1 MASEDEDEDED
12 EADRSGKHP
21 AGEDPAL
28 PPATAL
34 DCRRAAQI
42 VAARNDW
49 INYMGALSDRLRK
62 LLRHGD
68 LWLIFGLFGTILLL
82 ILPIPP
88 FLLDLLLTVSIG
100 LSLLTLLVILYLR
113 TPAEFTGFP
122 TLLLFITLY
131 RLALNVASTRLIL
144 LDGYAGHIIEAFG
157 NFVVRGNYVVGMVVF
172 SILVLINFIVITKG
186 AGRIAEVAA
195 RFTLDA
201 MPGKQMAIDAELNAG
216 LINEAE
222 ARNRRRNVEEEADF
236 YGAMDGAS
244 KFVRGDAIA
253 AILITLINIIGGFA
267 IGIMQKGMTMNE
279 ALSRFTMLSIG
290 DGLVSQV
297 PALITSVAAGI
308 LVTRATSKNDLGRE
322 LSRQLLFY
330 PKALT
335 ILAVM
340 LGIMAIVP
348 GLPTMPFLTMATL
361 VGLLSYTLHKNGMP
375 EMIPAG
381 AAAAAGM
388 NGKPGE
394 VKAPVAGAATAAE
407 AKANDK
413 LENLLTL
420 DTLQIELGFGLIPLA
435 DKAKGGDL
443 LERVTGVRRT
453 FASDMGVL
461 VPPIR
466 LRDNLQLG
474 NNEYRF
480 VLKGNPIASSQL
492 MPGHWLAMNATS
504 SKVVLK
510 GVPTV
515 EPVFQLPATWVTEV
529 ERKNAEVSGFTVV
542 DAPSVLITHLSET
555 VRRHCHEIL
564 TRQDVQ
570 ALLDNLKQTHPA
582 VVNELIPG
590 QLSIGQVQRILQNL
604 LAEGISIRNLAGILE
619 KVGDYASFTKNPD
632 ELSEHARRALGPQL
646 SRPFQSE
653 NGSVR
658 AITMDPKLEAQLA
671 QGVRQS
677 ATEVALV
684 IEPRLAR
691 HVVESLSRFI
701 QQMMAAGQQPVILCA
716 PALRL
721 AFRRFFE
728 NTFTD
733 LAVLS
738 YAEIPPRVQVQN
750 AAIIPCPE

>member
-1 MASEDEDEDED
+1 MA
-12 EADRSGKHP
+12 
-21 AGEDPAL
+21 
-28 PPATAL
+28 
-34 DCRRAAQI
+34 AAK
-42 VAARNDW
+42 NDQK
-49 INYMGALSDRLRK
+49 ILMGALSDRMRK

-68 LWLIFGLFGTILLL
+68 LWLVFALFGTILLL

-88 FLLDLLLTVSIG
+88 FLLDLLLTMSIG

-144 LDGYAGHIIEAFG
+144 LDGYAGHIIESFG
-157 NFVVRGNYVVGMVVF
+157 NFVVRGNYVVGLVVF

-222 ARNRRRNVEEEADF
+222 ARNRRRGVEEEADF

-253 AILITLINIIGGFA
+253 AILITLINVIGGFA
-267 IGIMQKGMTMNE
+267 IGILQKGMTMNE

-335 ILAVM
+335 ILAGM
-340 LGIMAIVP
+340 LGVMAVVP
-348 GLPTMPFLTMATL
+348 GLPTVPFLLMGSL

-375 EMIPAG
+375 DFG
-381 AAAAAGM
+381 AAAGM
-388 NGKPGE
+388 TGTPAGTGGKPGDA
-394 VKAPVAGAATAAE
+394 KNPAGAATAAE
-407 AKANDK
+407 AKANEK
-413 LENLLTL
+413 IENLLTL

-435 DKAKGGDL
+435 DKTKGGDL
-443 LERVTGVRRT
+443 LDRVTGVRRT

-492 MPGHWLAMNATS
+492 MPGHWLAMNATN

-515 EPVFQLPATWVTEV
+515 EPVFQLPATWVTDV

-590 QLSIGQVQRILQNL
+590 QLSMGQVQRILQNL

-619 KVGDYASFTKNPD
+619 KVGDYAAFTKNPD

-646 SRPFQSE
+646 ARPFQAD
-653 NGSVR
+653 NGSMR
-658 AITMDPKLEAQLA
+658 AITIDPKLEAQLS
-671 QGVRQS
+671 QGIRQS
-677 ATEVALV
+677 ASEVALV

-691 HVVESLSRFI
+691 HVIDSLSRFI
-701 QQMMAAGQQPVILCA
+701 QQMMAAGQQPVVLCA

-728 NTFTD
+728 NTFSD
-733 LAVLS
+733 LSVLS

-750 AAIIPCPE
+750 AAVIPCLE

>member
-1 MASEDEDEDED
+1 M
-12 EADRSGKHP
+12 
-21 AGEDPAL
+21 
-28 PPATAL
+28 
-34 DCRRAAQI
+34 
-42 VAARNDW
+42 
-49 INYMGALSDRLRK
+49 RK

-88 FLLDLLLTVSIG
+88 FLLDLLLTLSIG

-144 LDGYAGHIIEAFG
+144 LDDYAGHIIEAFG
-157 NFVVRGNYVVGMVVF
+157 NFVVRGNYVVGLVVF
-172 SILVLINFIVITKG
+172 CILVLINFIVITKG

-222 ARNRRRNVEEEADF
+222 ARSRRRSVEEEADF

-267 IGIMQKGMTMNE
+267 IGILQKGMSINE

-322 LSRQLLFY
+322 LTRQLLFY

-335 ILAVM
+335 ILSVM
-340 LGIMAIVP
+340 MGFLALVP
-348 GLPTMPFLTMATL
+348 GLPTLPFLTMSVV

-375 EMIPAG
+375 AELATAAEAKGGGAG
-381 AAAAAGM
+381 AKTPDSKGAG
-388 NGKPGE
+388 G
-394 VKAPVAGAATAAE
+394 GAATAAE

-413 LENLLTL
+413 LENLLNL
-420 DTLQIELGFGLIPLA
+420 DTLQIELGFGLIPMA

-443 LERVTGVRRT
+443 LDRVTGVRRT

-480 VLKGNPIASSQL
+480 VLKGNPIANSQL
-492 MPGHWLAMNATS
+492 MPGHWLAMNATN
-504 SKVVLK
+504 SKVALK

-515 EPVFQLPATWVTEV
+515 EPVFQLPATWVAEV

-555 VRRHCHEIL
+555 IRRHCHEIL

-590 QLSIGQVQRILQNL
+590 LLNIGQVQHILQNL

-619 KVGDYASFTKNPD
+619 KVGDFAAFTKNPD

-646 SRPFQSE
+646 SRPFQAE

-658 AITMDPKLEAQLA
+658 AITIDPKLEAQLT

-677 ATEVALV
+677 ANEVALV

-691 HVVESLSRFI
+691 HVVDSLSRFI
-701 QQMMAAGQQPVILCA
+701 QQMMAAGQQPMVLCT

-750 AAIIPCPE
+750 AAVIPGLEPL

>member
-1 MASEDEDEDED
+1 MI
-12 EADRSGKHP
+12 G
-21 AGEDPAL
+21 
-28 PPATAL
+28 
-34 DCRRAAQI
+34 
-42 VAARNDW
+42 
-49 INYMGALSDRLRK
+49 LSDRLRG

-68 LWLIFGLFGTILLL
+68 LWLICGLFGTILLL
-82 ILPIPP
+82 ILPVPP
-88 FLLDLLLTVSIG
+88 MLLDLLLTISIG

-157 NFVVRGNYVVGMVVF
+157 NFVVRGNYVVGLVVF
-172 SILVLINFIVITKG
+172 AILVLINFIVITKG

-216 LINEAE
+216 LIKEDE
-222 ARNRRRNVEEEADF
+222 ARSRRRAVEEEADF

-267 IGIMQKGMTMNE
+267 IGILQKGMTMSE

-322 LSRQLLFY
+322 LTRQLLFY
-330 PKALT
+330 PKALSM
-335 ILAVM
+335 LAGM
-340 LGIMAIVP
+340 LGVMALVP
-348 GLPTMPFLTMATL
+348 GLPTMPFLTMAVV
-361 VGLLSYTLHKNGMP
+361 VGLLAYSLNKKGFP
-375 EMIPAG
+375 DAAPAL
-381 AAAAAGM
+381 ASAGM
-388 NGKPGE
+388 NGKIGDGKNPAVAAPVVE
-394 VKAPVAGAATAAE
+394 PKAPE
-407 AKANDK
+407 KI
-413 LENLLTL
+413 ESLLTL
-420 DTLQIELGFGLIPLA
+420 DTFQIELGFGLVSLA

-443 LERVTGVRRT
+443 LDRVTGVRRT
-453 FASDMGVL
+453 FASEIGVL
-461 VPPIR
+461 IPPIK

-480 VLKGNPIASSQL
+480 VLKGNPVAKGQL
-492 MPGHWLAMNATS
+492 QPQQWLAMNATNS
-504 SKVVLK
+504 RVALR
-510 GVPTV
+510 GIPTV
-515 EPVFQLPATWVTEV
+515 EPVFNLPATWVTEV
-529 ERKNAEVSGFTVV
+529 ERKNAELAGFTVV

-555 VRRHCHEIL
+555 VRRHCHEII

-590 QLSIGQVQRILQNL
+590 MLSIGQVQRILQNL

-619 KVGDYASFTKNPD
+619 KVGDYAALTKNPD

-646 SRPFQSE
+646 ARPYQQE
-653 NGSVR
+653 NGTVR
-658 AITMDPKLEAQLA
+658 AITIEPKLEAQLT

-677 ATEVALV
+677 ASEVAL
-684 IEPRLAR
+684 IIDPKLAR
-691 HVVESLSRFI
+691 HVMDSLSRVM
-701 QQMMAAGQQPVILCA
+701 QQMIAAGQQPVVLCA

-728 NTFTD
+728 STFSD

-750 AAIIPCPE
+750 AAMISVGE